1 MSEFQTVIMGL
12 GYVGL
17 PTALIMASNKIKVL
31 GVDVDEKKIDF
42 FNSSIF
48 DLNEPNFEDII
59 ADDDV
64 MSYIKFSNQP
74 SPADVFVIC
83 VPTPINEFQNPDL
96 TYVESALRAISS
108 FLMRGNLLI
117 IESTVPIGSCANFSK
132 LLQNLRPDLDI
143 SSGNKKV
150 TDIHIAHCPE
160 RILPGNIFF
169 ELKNNTRIIGGMTEK
184 CAILAKSFYER
195 FIDGDCVIA
204 SSCEVAEAA
213 KLAENT
219 YRDVNIAFANELD
232 EICHCQKINSG
243 EVIQLANRHPRVDI
257 LKPGIGV
264 GGHCIPVDPWFL
276 INDGF
281 FNEGIIVTSRK
292 INDSRPSL
300 IFDNLLTR
308 IENAKKCSR
317 LNLSQF
323 KIIIYGLS
331 YKPDINDF
339 RNSPAVFL
347 LDKMLEISQNISVV
361 EKFPENIDKKYQ
373 SYLVELENA
382 ILTEAVHVLLVPH
395 DIFHGHKPKVGEI
408 IDFTG
413 LWGM

>member
-1 MSEFQTVIMGL
+1 MSAASIATSECRGEMPAEVTVI
-12 GYVGL
+12 
-17 PTALIMASNKIKVL
+17 
-31 GVDVDEKKIDF
+31 
-42 FNSSIF
+42 
-48 DLNEPNFEDII
+48 
-59 ADDDV
+59 
-64 MSYIKFSNQP
+64 
-74 SPADVFVIC
+74 
-83 VPTPINEFQNPDL
+83 
-96 TYVESALRAISS
+96 
-108 FLMRGNLLI
+108 
-117 IESTVPIGSCANFSK
+117 
-132 LLQNLRPDLDI
+132 
-143 SSGNKKV
+143 
-150 TDIHIAHCPE
+150 
-160 RILPGNIFF
+160 
-169 ELKNNTRIIGGMTEK
+169 
-184 CAILAKSFYER
+184 
-195 FIDGDCVIA
+195 
-204 SSCEVAEAA
+204 VAEAA